1 MHHEIKW
8 STLIS
13 LRVQI
18 CLSSVEFL
26 CFMCRKYAVWFLYL
40 GIFFVV
46 IGRLLFSPWM
56 RLAWCWALWRAKYEN
71 LKTTCSTWHHR
82 RNSSKWATLSST
94 SWKTIPNSLETKS
107 SFSSPLTKQR
117 AITNWNRQHT
127 TPSLNKQGFCRVF
140 LSLKL
145 KKYQIAPILHR
156 DHRNCPVSGKGA
168 IPVKFWIGVCLEM
181 SETLTLF
188 NDEAKDNCPNTTYH
202 PLF

>member
-1 MHHEIKW
+1 MFYVSKICGVVSLSRYILCGDW
-8 STLIS
+8 SAFILA
-13 LRVQI
+13 VDA
-18 CLSSVEFL
+18 SSVVLGLVKGEVWEFEDDML
-26 CFMCRKYAVWFLYL
+26 NMT
-40 GIFFVV
+40 
-46 IGRLLFSPWM
+46 P
-56 RLAWCWALWRAKYEN
+56 
-71 LKTTCSTWHHR
+71 STKFKQV
-82 RNSSKWATLSST
+82 SKLSST

-107 SFSSPLTKQR
+107 SFSSPLTKR

-145 KKYQIAPILHR
+145 KKYQLQIAPILHR

-188 NDEAKDNCPNTTYH
+188 NDEAKDNCPNNCPILGKKY
-202 PLF
+202 PNKG